1 MARPAHPVRPIHRR
15 GARTLAVAL
24 AAVAAALAAPTAS
37 SAQAAPPEGG
47 SPVALQQI
55 VAPGGIDLPTAMAAR
70 TGQDDL
76 FVAERPGRI
85 RMIDGQTDQLVDDPL
100 LDVTGYVGTQGE
112 GGLLGLAFDPAGT
125 RVYVHYTNVQ
135 GNLRLV
141 EYRVTGTTDTTL
153 VPGSRRVV
161 LKIRHQPYR
170 TNYGGD
176 IAFGPD
182 GKLYIAVGDG
192 GGAGDPDGNGQNRQV
207 LLGKVLRIDP
217 TATAT
222 RPYRIPPS
230 NPFVGQSPRR
240 GEIWLYGVRNPSSI
254 SFDSQTG
261 DLVVADT
268 GQAAWEEVNVLP
280 NTGPNPRG
288 RGANLGWSR
297 MEGTQTFNGTEPT
310 GHVPPTFA
318 YEHLDAPDPAP
329 TPGHIAGC
337 SIVGGGVYR
346 GTLLPSLTGRYVFGD
361 ACTGTMSAVLP
372 DGSSP
377 VTDLATI
384 YHSDIWNDPVES
396 CVVILTFDEDDDSL
410 VIGGGDG
417 SVSRVVAAP

>member
-1 MARPAHPVRPIHRR
+1 MIFL
-15 GARTLAVAL
+15 LACTGTVAGT
-24 AAVAAALAAPTAS
+24 APF
-37 SAQAAPPEGG
+37 QL
-47 SPVALQQI
+47 VQ
-55 VAPGGIDLPTAMAAR
+55 
-70 TGQDDL
+70 
-76 FVAERPGRI
+76 VAEKPVVTAIVTPPKGPDIPWLASVPG
-85 RMIDGQTDQLVDDPL
+85 QLWILGASKPA
-100 LDVTGYVGTQGE
+100 LDISDHMNSGGE
-112 GGLLGLAFDPAGT
+112 MGLLGLAFHPSWPDDPRLFINYTYLDADKKLWT
-125 RVYVHYTNVQ
+125 RISSFRVKSTLQDVDPTSE
-135 GNLRLV
+135 V
-141 EYRVTGTTDTTL
+141 EILNFR
-153 VPGSRRVV
+153 
-161 LKIRHQPYR
+161 QPYQ
-170 TNYGGD
+170 NHNSGALD
-176 IAFGPD
+176 FGPD
-182 GKLYIAVGDG
+182 GMLYAAIGDG
-192 GGAGDPDGNGQNRQV
+192 GSGGDPHGTGQDRSD
-207 LLGKVLRIDP
+207 LLGSILRIDVSS
-217 TATAT
+217 A
-222 RPYRIPPS
+222 PYKVPAD
-230 NPFVGQSPRR
+230 NPFVGQADVRP
-240 GEIWLYGVRNPSSI
+240 EIWLYGVRNPSSI